1 MAQYIKI
8 DNDGDKFY
16 YKDKKMKILHRED
29 GPAIEFAHGS
39 KFWYRDGKIH
49 REDGPAIERSD
60 GSKDWYRDGK
70 HHREGGPA
78 IEYSSGY
85 KEWCRDGELHRED
98 GPAIECTDGTKFW
111 YHNGEKLTEAE
122 FLRRTHRAKE
132 MTIAEIEKLMGHR
145 VKVVK
150 G

>member
-29 GPAIEFAHGS
+29 GPAIEFAHGT
-39 KFWYRDGKIH
+39 KYWYRDGKLH
-49 REDGPAIERSD
+49 REDGPAIEYPD
-60 GSKDWYRDGK
+60 GYKEWYRDGK
-70 HHREGGPA
+70 LHREDGPA

-85 KEWCRDGELHRED
+85 KEWCRDGKRHRED
-98 GPAIECTDGTKFW
+98 GPAVEWPDGANEWYLNDIE
-111 YHNGEKLTEAE
+111 LSEAE
-122 FLRRTHRAKE
+122 FIRRTQPVKE
-132 MTIAEIEKLMGHR
+132 MTIAEIEKLLGHK